1 MKQFLFSSIIACSF
15 SASFAQEGVLDA
27 TYGTAGIVETT
38 ENHTAYAIAIQT
50 DGKIIFAGSK
60 WDAAIGVN
68 FGIFRHNSDGSV
80 DMTFGTNGTTSFDFF
95 TASDEI
101 KGIEVL
107 SNGKI
112 LVAGIIVEASTR
124 KLGLARLNA
133 DGSIDNTFGT
143 SGKVVLAIPSA
154 TNLDISSMKLLPSGK
169 ILIAGTTD
177 GYSTSVIIQLDASG
191 NLDTAFDTDGI
202 YTTSTLSTIQSLA
215 IQSDGKILASGASTF
230 NAAIIRLNANGSS
243 DNTFG
248 VNGKYTN
255 STMLFGGLKAFVDL
269 TPDGQILS
277 AFGSSAST
285 TVSYMK
291 LTSSGT
297 LDNSYATSGV
307 GLFDVAGND
316 YPNAMKALANGKMVI
331 TGSGYINSSTTDGY
345 IARVNADGTMDNSF
359 GTNGVTITSIRPTEE
374 DNFLDLEI
382 QADGKVVIVGNQC
395 GGSCRY
401 TSARY
406 TSSNGVG
413 VSEITNNTFT
423 IYPNPVQH
431 TLNIQAIDLN
441 SIENYSIITLDGKTM
456 QRDRLNQASID
467 LSNLESGVYLL
478 QLTSID
484 GTIATTRFFKQ

>member
-15 SASFAQEGVLDA
+15 SVSFAQEGVLDA

-38 ENHTAYAIAIQT
+38 ENHTAYAIAIQS

-80 DMTFGTNGTTSFDFF
+80 DNTFGTNGTTSFDFF

-133 DGSIDNTFGT
+133 DGTLDNTFGT
-143 SGKVVLAIPSA
+143 SGKVVVAIPGA
-154 TNLDISSMKLLPSGK
+154 TNLGINAMKLLPSGK
-169 ILIAGTTD
+169 ILLAGTKD
-177 GYSTSVIIQLDASG
+177 GFSTATIIQLDASG
-191 NLDTAFDTDGI
+191 NLDPTFDTDGI
-202 YTTSTLSTIQSLA
+202 FNTNALLDVQSLA
-215 IQSDGKILASGASTF
+215 IQSDGKILASGAQVVSVL
-230 NAAIIRLNANGSS
+230 RLNANGGL

-248 VNGKYTN
+248 TNGIYTN
-255 STMLFGGLKAFVDL
+255 NVSLFGGVKVFVDL
-269 TPDGQILS
+269 TPTGQVLV
-277 AFGSSAST
+277 AYGSSVST
-285 TVSYMK
+285 TVYYLK
-291 LTSSGT
+291 LSNAGV
-297 LDNSYATSGV
+297 LDNTYATNGIGS
-307 GLFDVAGND
+307 FNVAGND
-316 YPNAMKALANGKMVI
+316 YPNAMKALSNGKMVI

-413 VSEITNNTFT
+413 VSEITNNTIT

-456 QRDRLNQASID
+456 QSDRLNQASID

-478 QLTSID
+478 QLTSIN
-484 GTIATTRFFKQ
+484 GTITTTRFIKQ